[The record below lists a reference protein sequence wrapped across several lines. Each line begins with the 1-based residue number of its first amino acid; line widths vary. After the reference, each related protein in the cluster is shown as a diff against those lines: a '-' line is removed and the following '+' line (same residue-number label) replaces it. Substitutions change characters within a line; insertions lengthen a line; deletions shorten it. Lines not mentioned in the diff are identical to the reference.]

1 MKINKNSLQ
10 ARINN
15 LSKEM
20 GVHANVLLVSF
31 FFDAFISRLAKSIHA
46 DKFVFKG
53 GFYLATLLGVKNRY
67 TADID
72 FLLRKETMNENR
84 LKEIFTDIIAIDAD
98 DSITFEI
105 SDISPIRNEDAYGGF
120 SILLTGHLENVRQ
133 SFHVDVATGNPI
145 TPKDIEYSYQSLIS
159 NETIAFRAYNLE
171 TVVAEK
177 LQTILF
183 RGLLNSRCKDYY
195 DIYIIHQLQ
204 WRKISIPDLRKSF
217 ETTCQYRKTP
227 FEREKSLLILE
238 EISKS
243 DILQT
248 RWKNYAKKSS
258 FAKGITFKATIEACK
273 EVLSSIFSSSGS

>member
-15 LSKEM
+15 LSKELN
-20 GVHANVLLVSF
+20 VHVNVLLISF
-31 FFDAFISRLAKSIHA
+31 FFDAFISRLAKSIYA

-72 FLLRKETMNENR
+72 FLLRKESMDENR
-84 LKEIFTDIIAIDAD
+84 LREIFSDIIATNAD

-105 SDISPIRNEDAYGGF
+105 ADISPIRDEDAYGGF

-133 SFHVDVATGNPI
+133 SFHVDVATGDPI
-145 TPKDIEYSYQSLIS
+145 TPTDIEYSYQSLIS

-177 LQTILF
+177 LQTILS
-183 RGLLNSRCKDYY
+183 RGMLNSRCKDYY
-195 DIYIIHQLQ
+195 DIYIINQLQ
-204 WRKISIPDLRKSF
+204 RKNISIPDLKKAF
-217 ETTCQYRKTP
+217 VTTCQYRKTP
-227 FEREKSLLILE
+227 FEKEESPLILE
-238 EISKS
+238 EISRS
-243 DILQT
+243 NILQT
-248 RWKNYAKKSS
+248 RWNNYARKAS
-258 FAKGITFKATIEACK
+258 FAKDITFEATVESCK
-273 EVLSSIFSSSGS
+273 EILDCIF

>member
-15 LSKEM
+15 LSKELN
-20 GVHANVLLVSF
+20 VHANVLLVSF
-31 FFDAFISRLAKSIHA
+31 FFDAFISRLAKSIHT

-72 FLLRKETMNENR
+72 FLLRKESMDENR
-84 LKEIFTDIIAIDAD
+84 LKEIFSDIIATNAD

-105 SDISPIRNEDAYGGF
+105 ADISPIRDEDAYGGF

-133 SFHVDVATGNPI
+133 SFHVDVATGDPI
-145 TPKDIEYSYQSLIS
+145 TPTDIEYSYQSLIS

-177 LQTILF
+177 LQTILS

-195 DIYIIHQLQ
+195 DIYIINQLQ
-204 WRKISIPDLRKSF
+204 RKNISIPDLKKSF
-217 ETTCQYRKTP
+217 VTTCQYRKTP
-227 FEREKSLLILE
+227 FEKEESLLILE
-238 EISKS
+238 EISRS
-243 DILQT
+243 NILQT
-248 RWKNYAKKSS
+248 RWNNYARKAS
-258 FAKGITFKATIEACK
+258 FAKDITFETTVKSCK
-273 EVLSSIFSSSGS
+273 EILDCIF

>member
-1 MKINKNSLQ
+1 MKISKNSLQ

-20 GVHANVLLVSF
+20 DVHANVLLVSF

-105 SDISPIRNEDAYGGF
+105 SDISPIRDEDAYGGF

-133 SFHVDVATGNPI
+133 SFHVDVATGDPI

-195 DIYIIHQLQ
+195 DIYIIKQSQ
-204 WRKISIPDLRKSF
+204 WININIPDLRKSF
-217 ETTCQYRKTP
+217 EATCQYRKTP
-227 FEREKSLLILE
+227 FEKEKSLLILD

-258 FAKGITFKATIEACK
+258 FAKGVPFEATIESCK
-273 EVLSSIFSSSGS
+273 EILDCIF

>member
-20 GVHANVLLVSF
+20 DVHANVLLVSF

-67 TADID
+67 TTDID
-72 FLLRKETMNENR
+72 FLLRRESMDENR
-84 LKEIFTDIIAIDAD
+84 LREIFTDIIAIDAD

-105 SDISPIRNEDAYGGF
+105 SDISPIRDEDAYGGF

-133 SFHVDVATGNPI
+133 SFHVDVATGDPI

-171 TVVAEK
+171 TVVVEK

-227 FEREKSLLILE
+227 FEKEKSLLILE

-243 DILQT
+243 DIFQT

-258 FAKGITFKATIEACK
+258 FAKGISFEATIEACK
-273 EVLSSIFSSSGS
+273 EILDCIF

>member
-20 GVHANVLLVSF
+20 NVHANILLVSF
-31 FFDAFISRLAKSIHA
+31 FFDAFISRLAKSTYA
-46 DKFVFKG
+46 NKFVFKG

-72 FLLRKETMNENR
+72 FLLRKETMDENR
-84 LKEIFTDIIAIDAD
+84 LREIFSDIIAIDAD
-98 DSITFEI
+98 DSISFEI
-105 SDISPIRNEDAYGGF
+105 SDISPIRDEDAYGGF
-120 SILLTGHLENVRQ
+120 SILLTGRLENVRQ
-133 SFHVDVATGNPI
+133 SFHVDVATGDPI
-145 TPKDIEYSYQSLIS
+145 TPSDVEYTYQSLIS
-159 NETIAFRAYNLE
+159 HESITFRAYNLE

-195 DIYIIHQLQ
+195 DIYIINQLQ
-204 WRKISIPDLRKSF
+204 WNNINIPDLKKSF
-217 ETTCQYRKTP
+217 EATCRYRKTP
-227 FEREKSLLILE
+227 FEKEESILILE
-238 EISKS
+238 EVSKS
-243 DILQT
+243 DVLQT

-258 FAKGITFKATIEACK
+258 FAKDVPFEATIESCK
-273 EVLSSIFSSSGS
+273 EILDCIF

>member
-133 SFHVDVATGNPI
+133 SFHVDVATGDPI

-248 RWKNYAKKSS
+248 RWKNYAKKTS
-258 FAKGITFKATIEACK
+258 FAKDVPFEATIESCK
-273 EVLSSIFSSSGS
+273 EILDCIF

>member
-15 LSKEM
+15 LSKELN
-20 GVHANVLLVSF
+20 VHANVLLVSF
-31 FFDAFISRLAKSIHA
+31 FFDAFISRLAKSIYA

-72 FLLRKETMNENR
+72 FLLRKESMDENR
-84 LKEIFTDIIAIDAD
+84 LREIFSDIIATNAD

-105 SDISPIRNEDAYGGF
+105 ADISPIRDEDAYGGF

-133 SFHVDVATGNPI
+133 SFHVDVATGDPI
-145 TPKDIEYSYQSLIS
+145 TPTDIEYSYQSLIS

-177 LQTILF
+177 LQTILS
-183 RGLLNSRCKDYY
+183 RGMLNSRCKDYY
-195 DIYIIHQLQ
+195 DIYIINQLQ
-204 WRKISIPDLRKSF
+204 RKNISIPDLKKAF
-217 ETTCQYRKTP
+217 VTTCQYRKTP
-227 FEREKSLLILE
+227 FEKEESFLILD
-238 EISKS
+238 EISGS

-258 FAKGITFKATIEACK
+258 FAKDIPFEATIESCK
-273 EVLSSIFSSSGS
+273 EILDCIF

>member
-20 GVHANVLLVSF
+20 NVHANVLLVSF

-53 GFYLATLLGVKNRY
+53 GFYLATLLGIKNRY

-98 DSITFEI
+98 DSISFEI
-105 SDISPIRNEDAYGGF
+105 SDISPIRDEDAYGGF
-120 SILLTGHLENVRQ
+120 SILLTGRLENVRQ
-133 SFHVDVATGNPI
+133 SFHVDVATGDPI

-159 NETIAFRAYNLE
+159 HETIAFRAYNLE

-243 DILQT
+243 DILQS

-258 FAKGITFKATIEACK
+258 FAKDVPFEATIESCK
-273 EVLSSIFSSSGS
+273 EILDCIF

>member
-15 LSKEM
+15 LSKELD
-20 GVHANVLLVSF
+20 VHVNVLLVSF
-31 FFDAFISRLAKSIHA
+31 FFDAFISRLAKSIYA

-72 FLLRKETMNENR
+72 FLLRKESMDENR
-84 LKEIFTDIIAIDAD
+84 LREIFSDIIATNAD

-105 SDISPIRNEDAYGGF
+105 ADISPIRDEDAYGGF

-133 SFHVDVATGNPI
+133 SFHVDVATGDPI
-145 TPKDIEYSYQSLIS
+145 TPTDIEYSYQSLIS

-177 LQTILF
+177 LQTILS
-183 RGLLNSRCKDYY
+183 RGMLNSRCKDYY
-195 DIYIIHQLQ
+195 DIYIINQLQ
-204 WRKISIPDLRKSF
+204 RKNISIPDLKKAF
-217 ETTCQYRKTP
+217 VTTCQYRKTP
-227 FEREKSLLILE
+227 FEKEESLLILE
-238 EISKS
+238 EISRS
-243 DILQT
+243 NILQT
-248 RWKNYAKKSS
+248 RWNNYARKAS
-258 FAKGITFKATIEACK
+258 FAKDITFEATVESCK
-273 EVLSSIFSSSGS
+273 EILDCIF

>member
-20 GVHANVLLVSF
+20 NVHANVLLVSF

-72 FLLRKETMNENR
+72 FLLRKETMDENR

-105 SDISPIRNEDAYGGF
+105 SDISPIRDEDAYGGF
-120 SILLTGHLENVRQ
+120 SILLTGQLENVRQ
-133 SFHVDVATGNPI
+133 SFHVDVATGDPI

-227 FEREKSLLILE
+227 FEREKTLLILE

-258 FAKGITFKATIEACK
+258 FAKNVPFEATIESCK
-273 EVLSSIFSSSGS
+273 EILDCIF

>member
-15 LSKEM
+15 LSKELN
-20 GVHANVLLVSF
+20 VHANVLLVSF
-31 FFDAFISRLAKSIHA
+31 FFDAFISRLAKSIYA

-72 FLLRKETMNENR
+72 FLLRKESMDENR
-84 LKEIFTDIIAIDAD
+84 LKEIFSDIIATDAD

-105 SDISPIRNEDAYGGF
+105 ADISPIRDEDAYGGY
-120 SILLTGHLENVRQ
+120 SILLTGRLENVRQ
-133 SFHVDVATGNPI
+133 SFHVDVATGDPI
-145 TPKDIEYSYQSLIS
+145 TPTDIEYSYQSLIS

-171 TVVAEK
+171 TVIAEK
-177 LQTILF
+177 LQTILS

-195 DIYIIHQLQ
+195 DIYIINQLQ
-204 WRKISIPDLRKSF
+204 RKNISIPDLKKAF
-217 ETTCQYRKTP
+217 VTTCQYRKTP
-227 FEREKSLLILE
+227 FEKEESLLILE

-243 DILQT
+243 NILQT
-248 RWKNYAKKSS
+248 RWSNYARKAS
-258 FAKGITFKATIEACK
+258 FAKDITFEATVESCK
-273 EVLSSIFSSSGS
+273 EIVDCIF

>member
-15 LSKEM
+15 LSKELN
-20 GVHANVLLVSF
+20 VHVNVLLISF
-31 FFDAFISRLAKSIHA
+31 FFDAFISRLAKSIYA

-72 FLLRKETMNENR
+72 FLLRKESMDENR
-84 LKEIFTDIIAIDAD
+84 LREIFSDIIATNAD

-105 SDISPIRNEDAYGGF
+105 ADISPIRDEDAYGGV

-133 SFHVDVATGNPI
+133 SFHVDVATGDPI
-145 TPKDIEYSYQSLIS
+145 TPTDIEYSYQSLIS

-177 LQTILF
+177 LQTILS
-183 RGLLNSRCKDYY
+183 RGMLNSRCKDYY
-195 DIYIIHQLQ
+195 DIYIINQLQ
-204 WRKISIPDLRKSF
+204 RKNISIPDLKKAF
-217 ETTCQYRKTP
+217 VTTCQYRKTP
-227 FEREKSLLILE
+227 FEKEESLLILE
-238 EISKS
+238 EISRS
-243 DILQT
+243 NILQT
-248 RWKNYAKKSS
+248 RWNNYARKAS
-258 FAKGITFKATIEACK
+258 FAKDITFEATVESCK
-273 EVLSSIFSSSGS
+273 EILDCIF

>member
-15 LSKEM
+15 LSKELN
-20 GVHANVLLVSF
+20 VHANVLLVSF
-31 FFDAFISRLAKSIHA
+31 FFDAFISRLAKSIYA

-72 FLLRKETMNENR
+72 FLLRKESMDENR
-84 LKEIFTDIIAIDAD
+84 LREIFSDIIAINAD

-105 SDISPIRNEDAYGGF
+105 ADISPIRDEDAYGGF

-133 SFHVDVATGNPI
+133 SFHVDVATGDPI
-145 TPKDIEYSYQSLIS
+145 TPTDIEYSYQSLIS

-177 LQTILF
+177 LQTILS
-183 RGLLNSRCKDYY
+183 RGMLNSRCKDYY
-195 DIYIIHQLQ
+195 DIYIINQLQ
-204 WRKISIPDLRKSF
+204 RKNISIPDLKKAF
-217 ETTCQYRKTP
+217 VTTCQYRKTP
-227 FEREKSLLILE
+227 FEKEESLLILE
-238 EISKS
+238 EISRS
-243 DILQT
+243 NILQT
-248 RWKNYAKKSS
+248 RWNNYARKAS
-258 FAKGITFKATIEACK
+258 FAKDITFEATVESCK
-273 EVLSSIFSSSGS
+273 EILDCIF

>member
-15 LSKEM
+15 LSKELN
-20 GVHANVLLVSF
+20 VHANVLLVSF
-31 FFDAFISRLAKSIHA
+31 FFDAFISRLAKSVYA

-72 FLLRKETMNENR
+72 FLLRKESMDENR
-84 LKEIFTDIIAIDAD
+84 LKEIFSDIIATDAD

-105 SDISPIRNEDAYGGF
+105 ADISPIRDEDAYGGY
-120 SILLTGHLENVRQ
+120 SILLTGRLENVRQ
-133 SFHVDVATGNPI
+133 SFHVDVATGDPI
-145 TPKDIEYSYQSLIS
+145 TPTDIEYSYQSLIS

-171 TVVAEK
+171 TVIAEK
-177 LQTILF
+177 LQTILS

-195 DIYIIHQLQ
+195 DIYIINQLQ
-204 WRKISIPDLRKSF
+204 RKNISISDLKKSF

-227 FEREKSLLILE
+227 FEKEEALLILE

-243 DILQT
+243 NILQN
-248 RWKNYAKKSS
+248 RWSNYARKASY
-258 FAKGITFKATIEACK
+258 AKDITFEATIESCK
-273 EVLSSIFSSSGS
+273 EILDCIF

>member
-20 GVHANVLLVSF
+20 NVHANVLLVSF

-105 SDISPIRNEDAYGGF
+105 SDISPIRDEDAYGGF

-133 SFHVDVATGNPI
+133 SFHVDVATGDPI

-243 DILQT
+243 NILQT
-248 RWKNYAKKSS
+248 RWNNYARKAS
-258 FAKGITFKATIEACK
+258 FAKDITFEATVESCK
-273 EVLSSIFSSSGS
+273 EILDCIF

>member
-1 MKINKNSLQ
+1 MD
-10 ARINN
+10 
-15 LSKEM
+15 
-20 GVHANVLLVSF
+20 VHANVLLVSF

-133 SFHVDVATGNPI
+133 SFHVDVATGDPI

-159 NETIAFRAYNLE
+159 HETIAFRAYNLE

>member
-20 GVHANVLLVSF
+20 DIHANVLLVSF

-72 FLLRKETMNENR
+72 FLLRRETMDDNR
-84 LKEIFTDIIAIDAD
+84 LRKIFTDIIAIDAD

-105 SDISPIRNEDAYGGF
+105 SDISPIRDEDAYGGF

-133 SFHVDVATGNPI
+133 SFHVDVATGDPI

-177 LQTILF
+177 LQTILS
-183 RGLLNSRCKDYY
+183 RGMLNSRCKDYY
-195 DIYIIHQLQ
+195 DIYIINQLQ
-204 WRKISIPDLRKSF
+204 RKNISILDLKKAF
-217 ETTCQYRKTP
+217 VTTCQYRKTP
-227 FEREKSLLILE
+227 FEKEESLLILE
-238 EISKS
+238 EISRS
-243 DILQT
+243 NILQT

-258 FAKGITFKATIEACK
+258 FAKDVPFEATIESCK
-273 EVLSSIFSSSGS
+273 EILDCIF

>member
-20 GVHANVLLVSF
+20 NVHANVLLVSF
-31 FFDAFISRLAKSIHA
+31 FFDAFISRLVKSTYA
-46 DKFVFKG
+46 NKFVFKG

-72 FLLRKETMNENR
+72 FLLRRETMDENR
-84 LKEIFTDIIAIDAD
+84 LRKIFTDIIAIDAD

-105 SDISPIRNEDAYGGF
+105 SDISPIRDEDAYGGF

-133 SFHVDVATGNPI
+133 SFHVDVATGDPI

-159 NETIAFRAYNLE
+159 HETITFRAYNLE

-195 DIYIIHQLQ
+195 DIYIINQLQ
-204 WRKISIPDLRKSF
+204 RNNINIPDLKKSF

-227 FEREKSLLILE
+227 FKKEEALLLLE

-258 FAKGITFKATIEACK
+258 FAKDIPFEATIESCK
-273 EVLSSIFSSSGS
+273 EILDCIF

>member
-20 GVHANVLLVSF
+20 NVHANVLLVSF
-31 FFDAFISRLAKSIHA
+31 FFDAFISRLAKSTYA
-46 DKFVFKG
+46 NKFVFKG
-53 GFYLATLLGVKNRY
+53 GFYLATLLGIKNRY

-133 SFHVDVATGNPI
+133 SFHVDVATGDPI

-204 WRKISIPDLRKSF
+204 WRKISIPNLRKSF

-248 RWKNYAKKSS
+248 RWKNYAKKTS
-258 FAKGITFKATIEACK
+258 FAKDVPFEATIESCK
-273 EVLSSIFSSSGS
+273 EILDCIF

>member
-15 LSKEM
+15 LSKELN
-20 GVHANVLLVSF
+20 VHANVLLVSF
-31 FFDAFISRLAKSIHA
+31 FFDAFISRLAKSIYA

-72 FLLRKETMNENR
+72 FLLRKESMDENR
-84 LKEIFTDIIAIDAD
+84 LKEIFSDIIATDAD

-105 SDISPIRNEDAYGGF
+105 ADISPIRDEDAYGGY
-120 SILLTGHLENVRQ
+120 SILLTGRLENVRQ
-133 SFHVDVATGNPI
+133 SFHVDVATGDPI
-145 TPKDIEYSYQSLIS
+145 TPTDIEYSYQSLIS

-171 TVVAEK
+171 TVIAEK
-177 LQTILF
+177 LQTILS

-195 DIYIIHQLQ
+195 DIYIINQLQ
-204 WRKISIPDLRKSF
+204 RKNISISDLKKSF

-227 FEREKSLLILE
+227 FEKEEALLILE
-238 EISKS
+238 EVSKS
-243 DILQT
+243 NILQT
-248 RWKNYAKKSS
+248 RWSNYARKASY
-258 FAKGITFKATIEACK
+258 AKDITFEATIESCK
-273 EVLSSIFSSSGS
+273 EIVDCIF

>member
-20 GVHANVLLVSF
+20 NVHANVLLVSF
-31 FFDAFISRLAKSIHA
+31 FFDAFISRLTKSTYA
-46 DKFVFKG
+46 NKFVFKG
-53 GFYLATLLGVKNRY
+53 GFYLATLLGIKNRY

-105 SDISPIRNEDAYGGF
+105 SDISPIRDEDAYGGF

-133 SFHVDVATGNPI
+133 SFHVDVATGDPI
-145 TPKDIEYSYQSLIS
+145 TPSDVEYTYQSLIS
-159 NETIAFRAYNLE
+159 HESITFRAYNLE

-195 DIYIIHQLQ
+195 DIYIISQLQ
-204 WRKISIPDLRKSF
+204 WNNINIPDLKKSF
-217 ETTCQYRKTP
+217 EVTCQYRKTP
-227 FEREKSLLILE
+227 FEKREALLLLE
-238 EISKS
+238 EVSKS
-243 DILQT
+243 DVLQT

-258 FAKGITFKATIEACK
+258 FAKDVPFEATIEACK
-273 EVLSSIFSSSGS
+273 EILDCIF

>member
-20 GVHANVLLVSF
+20 NIHANVLLVSF

-46 DKFVFKG
+46 EKFVFKG

-72 FLLRKETMNENR
+72 FLLRKETMNEKR
-84 LKEIFTDIIAIDAD
+84 LKEIFSDIIATDAD

-105 SDISPIRNEDAYGGF
+105 SDISPIRDEDAYGGF

-133 SFHVDVATGNPI
+133 SFHVDVATGDPI
-145 TPKDIEYSYQSLIS
+145 TPADIEYSYQSLIS
-159 NETIAFRAYNLE
+159 DETIAFRAYNLE
-171 TVVAEK
+171 TVIAEK

-195 DIYIIHQLQ
+195 DIYIINQLQ
-204 WRKISIPDLRKSF
+204 RKNISIPDLKKAF
-217 ETTCQYRKTP
+217 VTTCQYRKTS
-227 FEREKSLLILE
+227 FEKEESFLILD
-238 EISKS
+238 EISGS

-248 RWKNYAKKSS
+248 RWKNYAKKAS
-258 FAKGITFKATIEACK
+258 FAKDITFETTIESCK
-273 EVLSSIFSSSGS
+273 EILDCIF

>member
-15 LSKEM
+15 LSKELN
-20 GVHANVLLVSF
+20 VHANVLLVSF
-31 FFDAFISRLAKSIHA
+31 FFDAFISRLAKSIYA

-72 FLLRKETMNENR
+72 FLLRKESMDENR
-84 LKEIFTDIIAIDAD
+84 LKEIFSDIIATDAN

-105 SDISPIRNEDAYGGF
+105 ADISPIRDEDAYGGY
-120 SILLTGHLENVRQ
+120 SILLTGRLENVRQ
-133 SFHVDVATGNPI
+133 SFHVDVATGDPI
-145 TPKDIEYSYQSLIS
+145 TPTDIEYSYQSLIS

-171 TVVAEK
+171 TVIAEK
-177 LQTILF
+177 IQTILS

-195 DIYIIHQLQ
+195 DIYIINQLQ
-204 WRKISIPDLRKSF
+204 RKNISIPDLKKSF

-227 FEREKSLLILE
+227 FEKVESLLILE

-243 DILQT
+243 NILQN
-248 RWKNYAKKSS
+248 RWSNYARKASY
-258 FAKGITFKATIEACK
+258 AKDITFEATIESCK
-273 EVLSSIFSSSGS
+273 EIVDCIF

>member
-15 LSKEM
+15 LSKELN
-20 GVHANVLLVSF
+20 VHANVLLVSF
-31 FFDAFISRLAKSIHA
+31 FFDAFISRLAKSIYA

-72 FLLRKETMNENR
+72 FLLRKESMDENR
-84 LKEIFTDIIAIDAD
+84 LKKIFSDIIATNAD

-105 SDISPIRNEDAYGGF
+105 SDISPIRDEDAYGGF
-120 SILLTGHLENVRQ
+120 SILLTGRLENVRQ
-133 SFHVDVATGNPI
+133 SFHVDVATGDPI
-145 TPKDIEYSYQSLIS
+145 TPADIEYSYQSLI
-159 NETIAFRAYNLE
+159 NHETIAFRAYNLE

-177 LQTILF
+177 IQTILF

-195 DIYIIHQLQ
+195 DIYIIKQLQ
-204 WRKISIPDLRKSF
+204 WNNINASDLKNAF
-217 ETTCQYRKTP
+217 GATCQYRKTR
-227 FEREKSLLILE
+227 FEKEEALLILE

-243 DILQT
+243 NILQT
-248 RWKNYAKKSS
+248 RWKNYTEKTS
-258 FAKGITFKATIEACK
+258 FAKDVPFEATIESCK
-273 EVLSSIFSSSGS
+273 EILDCIF

>member
-15 LSKEM
+15 LSKELN
-20 GVHANVLLVSF
+20 VHVNVLLISF
-31 FFDAFISRLAKSIHA
+31 LFDAFISRLAKSIYA

-72 FLLRKETMNENR
+72 FLLRKESMDENR
-84 LKEIFTDIIAIDAD
+84 LREIFSDIIATNAD

-105 SDISPIRNEDAYGGF
+105 ADISPIRDEDAYGGF

-133 SFHVDVATGNPI
+133 SFHVDVATGDPI
-145 TPKDIEYSYQSLIS
+145 TPTDIEYSYQSLIS

-177 LQTILF
+177 LQTILS
-183 RGLLNSRCKDYY
+183 RGMLNSRCKDYY
-195 DIYIIHQLQ
+195 DIYIINQLQ
-204 WRKISIPDLRKSF
+204 RKNISIPDLKKAF
-217 ETTCQYRKTP
+217 VTTCQYRKTP
-227 FEREKSLLILE
+227 FEKEESLLILE
-238 EISKS
+238 EILRSN
-243 DILQT
+243 ILQT
-248 RWKNYAKKSS
+248 RWNNYARKAS
-258 FAKGITFKATIEACK
+258 FAKDITFEATVESCK
-273 EVLSSIFSSSGS
+273 EILDCIF

>member
-15 LSKEM
+15 LSKELN
-20 GVHANVLLVSF
+20 VHANVLLVSF
-31 FFDAFISRLAKSIHA
+31 FFDAFISRLAKSKYA
-46 DKFVFKG
+46 DKFIFKG

-72 FLLRKETMNENR
+72 FLLRRDSMDENR
-84 LKEIFTDIIAIDAD
+84 LRKIFTDIIAIDAD

-105 SDISPIRNEDAYGGF
+105 ADISPIRDEDAYGGF

-133 SFHVDVATGNPI
+133 SFHVDVATGDPI
-145 TPKDIEYSYQSLIS
+145 TPNDIEYSYQSLIS
-159 NETIAFRAYNLE
+159 HETIAFRAYNLE

-258 FAKGITFKATIEACK
+258 FAKDVPFEATIESCK
-273 EVLSSIFSSSGS
+273 EILDCIF

>member
-15 LSKEM
+15 FSKEM

-31 FFDAFISRLAKSIHA
+31 FFDAFISRLTKSIYA

-53 GFYLATLLGVKNRY
+53 GFYLATLLGIKNRY

-84 LKEIFTDIIAIDAD
+84 LKEIFTDIIAIDSD

-105 SDISPIRNEDAYGGF
+105 SDISLIRDEDAYGGF
-120 SILLTGHLENVRQ
+120 SILLTGRLENVRQ
-133 SFHVDVATGNPI
+133 SFHVDVATGDPI

-195 DIYIIHQLQ
+195 DIYIIKQSQ
-204 WRKISIPDLRKSF
+204 WININIPDLRKSF
-217 ETTCQYRKTP
+217 EATCQYRKTP
-227 FEREKSLLILE
+227 FEKDEAFLVLE
-238 EISKS
+238 EISGS
-243 DILQT
+243 NILQT
-248 RWKNYAKKSS
+248 RWNNYAKKAS
-258 FAKGITFKATIEACK
+258 FAKDITFETTIESCK
-273 EVLSSIFSSSGS
+273 EILDCIF